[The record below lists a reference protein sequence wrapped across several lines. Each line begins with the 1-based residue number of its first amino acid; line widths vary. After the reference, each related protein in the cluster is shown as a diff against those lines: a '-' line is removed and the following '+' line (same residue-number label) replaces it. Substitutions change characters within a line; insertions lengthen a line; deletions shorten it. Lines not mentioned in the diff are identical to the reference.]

1 MTHHRAPDLQVSASP
16 ACYSNSQTS
25 ASTPSMRAQLVR
37 QDSAQSRHRN
47 RDCVFLVSGVEFG
60 ARTIAIDGKQIKLQ
74 IWDTVC
80 AEIILIFVPFSAFIR
95 AVGSDVGFY
104 CLQTG
109 QEHFRSI
116 TRSYYRGAAGA
127 LLVYD
132 VTKYVYNCDLG
143 SSYCLDRMFSFMFV
157 FRPNMLHL
165 LTNWNALY
173 CAVLCCGVT

>member
-1 MTHHRAPDLQVSASP
+1 
-16 ACYSNSQTS
+16 
-25 ASTPSMRAQLVR
+25 MRAQLVR